1 MLLIRNAKIY
11 TMGEKDYLQGG
22 DLLVD
27 GGKVVAVGTAL
38 SAPDVKVVDAKG
50 MYMMPGLIDAHCHV
64 GMWEDGMR
72 NEGSDGNEMTG
83 AVTAE
88 MRAIDGIN
96 PYDRCFEEALE
107 AGVTTVSTGPGSA
120 NVVGGQFVVMKTI
133 PGTMESRIL
142 VEPQALKTAFGENP
156 KGVYGAQKK
165 SPATRMATAAIF
177 RQAMIDG
184 LTYDAKMKQEDE
196 SKRPDRSLSKEI
208 LALAATGKLRVKA
221 HAHRADDILTAI
233 RLRNEFGLDM
243 SLEHCTEGY
252 LIADELKRANI
263 PVIVG
268 PLLSERS
275 KIELR
280 NLTFKAPYVLYQ
292 AGVRFAI
299 MTDHPVI
306 PLQYLFLSA
315 ALAVREGL
323 PEREAMMAI
332 TKNAAWA
339 IGLED
344 RVGSLEPG
352 KDADFAL
359 YDGHPL
365 DARVK
370 ARQVYVNGEL
380 VSER

>member
-1 MLLIRNAKIY
+1 MKLIKNAKIY
-11 TMGEKDYLQGG
+11 TMGEKDFPDGG
-22 DLLVD
+22 DLLID
-27 GGKVVAVGTAL
+27 QGKVVAVGTNL
-38 SAPDVKVVDAKG
+38 SANGAKEIDAKG
-50 MYMMPGLIDAHCHV
+50 LYMMPGLVDAHCHI

-72 NEGSDGNEMTG
+72 GEGADGNEMTSP
-83 AVTAE
+83 VTPE
-88 MRAIDGIN
+88 LRAIDALN
-96 PYDRCFEEALE
+96 PYDRCFEEALA

-120 NVVGGQFVVMKTI
+120 NVVGGTFVAMKTI
-133 PGTMESRIL
+133 PGTVESRML
-142 VEPQALKTAFGENP
+142 MEPQALKTAFGENP
-156 KGVYGAQKK
+156 KGVYGGQKK
-165 SPATRMATAAIF
+165 SPSTRMATAAIF

-184 LTYDAKMKQEDE
+184 LTYGAKMKLEED
-196 SKRPDRSLSKEI
+196 KRPDRSLGKEI
-208 LALAATGKLRVKA
+208 LALAASGKLRVKA

-233 RLRNEFGLDM
+233 RLRDEFSLDM

-252 LIADELKRANI
+252 LIAEELKRARI
-263 PVIVG
+263 PVIIG

-280 NLTFKAPYVLYQ
+280 NLTFKAPAVLHK
-292 AGVRFAI
+292 AGIRFAI

-306 PLQYLFLSA
+306 PMQYLFLSA
-315 ALAVREGL
+315 SLAVREGL
-323 PEREAMMAI
+323 PERQAMIAI
-332 TKNAAWA
+332 TRNAAWT

-365 DARVK
+365 DARSS
-370 ARQVYVNGEL
+370 ARQVYVNGEM